1 VWDLVRRYPRTA
13 AWLMLVWM
21 VTVLVL
27 LVIGPV
33 WRP

>member
-1 VWDLVRRYPRTA
+1 MWCFIKRNRTSVVWL
-13 AWLMLVWM
+13 LLIWM

-33 WRP
+33 WHP

>member
-1 VWDLVRRYPRTA
+1 MWGLVCRYPRSA
-13 AWLMLVWM
+13 AWVVVVWM

-33 WRP
+33 WHP